1 MPNTI
6 VLIRHAQALHNVDKN
21 YTIPDPP
28 LSTLGLAQCQ
38 ELRSSLL
45 ETFGDVQDAAIIAS
59 PMIRTMQT
67 ALLSLDWLVDK
78 GVQIRADATWQENS
92 IKPCDTGSTIDT
104 LVERFPTIDFSTMD
118 PVYPDKTS
126 DGAASYAY
134 TRRAILARA
143 ETGLRNLQAR
153 PEKIVFVVSHS
164 GFLRAG
170 LTGFSFFNGDFRVFE
185 LVAAAEPRQLPQLR
199 QWAATIRGGLG
210 KSCVDVVELGHHLP
224 DDEIRTA
231 TSN

>member
-78 GVQIRADATWQENS
+78 GVQIRADATWQE
-92 IKPCDTGSTIDT
+92 
-104 LVERFPTIDFSTMD
+104 LH
-118 PVYPDKTS
+118 
-126 DGAASYAY
+126 
-134 TRRAILARA
+134 
-143 ETGLRNLQAR
+143 QAMR
-153 PEKIVFVVSHS
+153 HRKH
-164 GFLRAG
+164 
-170 LTGFSFFNGDFRVFE
+170 N
-185 LVAAAEPRQLPQLR
+185 
-199 QWAATIRGGLG
+199 
-210 KSCVDVVELGHHLP
+210 
-224 DDEIRTA
+224 
-231 TSN
+231 